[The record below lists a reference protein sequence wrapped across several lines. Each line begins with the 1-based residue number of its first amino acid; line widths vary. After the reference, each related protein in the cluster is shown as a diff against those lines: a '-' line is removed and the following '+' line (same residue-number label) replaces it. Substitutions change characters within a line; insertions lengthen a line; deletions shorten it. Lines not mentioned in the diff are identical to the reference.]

1 MIWPIDAHSQWQLH
15 FRDSRVADAISW
27 GDPEN
32 KGFAQVWLVIDGA
45 LDVFLRLRAFDE
57 VRNRNRMSGGKL
69 VCSPHIP
76 RHVGPGGVRP
86 KVTWAIDLPAFAGQ
100 RWGSPTRTSLRE

>member
-1 MIWPIDAHSQWQLH
+1 MNSPIDAHSQWQRH
-15 FRDSRVADAISW
+15 FRGSCVADAFFW
-27 GDPEN
+27 GGPEN
-32 KGFAQVWLVIDGA
+32 KGFAQVWPVVDGA
-45 LDVFLRLRAFDE
+45 LNVFLRLSAFDE
-57 VRNRNRMSGGKL
+57 ARNRNRISRGKS

>member
-1 MIWPIDAHSQWQLH
+1 MLIYQRCMH
-15 FRDSRVADAISW
+15 FCGVRVADALFL

-32 KGFAQVWLVIDGA
+32 KGFAQVWVIAHSG
-45 LDVFLRLRAFDE
+45 LDLFLHPDAFDE
-57 VRNRNRMSGGKL
+57 VRNRNRMYGGEL
-69 VCSPHIP
+69 VCSLHIP

-86 KVTWAIDLPAFAGQ
+86 EFIWAIDLPAFAGQ

>member
-32 KGFAQVWLVIDGA
+32 KGFAQVWVIAHSG
-45 LDVFLRLRAFDE
+45 LDLFLHPDAFDE
-57 VRNRNRMSGGKL
+57 VRNGNRMCAGEP

-86 KVTWAIDLPAFAGQ
+86 EFTWAIDLPAFAGQ